1 MRGELQCHIA
11 QSKAMRRRKTG
22 AAGVKAR
29 PPASCLQ
36 WVEGEEGV
44 RAPLSM
50 DLSWQPEGCE
60 LQSHGRQGRLG
71 RVEESP
77 AIDRQR
83 ALFSPRDPYSSQE
96 AGPP

>member
-1 MRGELQCHIA
+1 MRGELQCHIV
-11 QSKAMRRRKTG
+11 QSEAMRRRKTG
-22 AAGVKAR
+22 AAGVKDQ
-29 PPASCLQ
+29 PLASCLQ
-36 WVEGEEGV
+36 RGEGEEGV

-60 LQSHGRQGRLG
+60 LQSHGMQGRLG
-71 RVEESP
+71 WVEASP

-83 ALFSPRDPYSSQE
+83 ALFSPCDPYSSQE